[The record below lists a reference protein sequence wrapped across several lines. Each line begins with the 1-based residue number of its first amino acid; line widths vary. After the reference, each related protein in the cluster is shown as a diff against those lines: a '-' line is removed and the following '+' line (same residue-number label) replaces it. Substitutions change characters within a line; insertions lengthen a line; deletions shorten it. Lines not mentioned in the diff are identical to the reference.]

1 MYKLSNKAAVDFG
14 GIYEYT
20 YLNFGEEQA
29 DIYVE
34 EMEACLLTL
43 SGEPLMGR
51 DCGEIGP

>member
-1 MYKLSNKAAVDFG
+1 MYKLSNKAADDFG

-29 DIYVE
+29 EIYVE

-43 SGEPLMGR
+43 SGEP
-51 DCGEIGP
+51 